1 MTFQEKLDVI
11 VKKNKSLVCVGLD
24 TDVNKIPEQLKTKEN
39 AVFEFNKAI
48 IDATHDLVCA
58 YKPNSAFYEAN
69 GDEGIRQL
77 KMTFDYINK
86 TYPEIITILDAKRA
100 DIGNTNNGYVKYAF
114 DWLNAD
120 GITLHPY
127 LGSEALKPFLER
139 VDKASIILCRTSNKG
154 AGEFQDIV
162 SKKGETMYKIVAKKV
177 AEDWNK
183 LGNCMMVIGATY
195 PEELAEVRKIASDMT
210 FLVPGVGAQ
219 GGDVE
224 KIVKAGLNSKGAGI
238 IINSSRGIIFASSG
252 AYFAE
257 VARREAIKL
266 KEEINKYR

>member
-1 MTFQEKLDVI
+1 MNFQEKLDTI
-11 VKKNKSLVCVGLD
+11 VKKNNSLVCVGLD
-24 TDVNKIPEQLKTKEN
+24 SYVNKIPEHLKTKEN

-48 IDATHDLVCA
+48 IDATHDFVCA

-86 TYPEIITILDAKRA
+86 TYPEVITILDAKRA

-127 LGSEALKPFLER
+127 LGSEAMKPFLER
-139 VDKASIILCRTSNKG
+139 ADKASIILCRTSNKG
-154 AGEFQDIV
+154 AGEFQDF
-162 SKKGETMYKIVAKKV
+162 SSAEMSLYKFVAKKV
-177 AEDWNK
+177 AEEWNK
-183 LGNCMMVIGATY
+183 NGNCLMVIGATY
-195 PEELAEVRKIASDMT
+195 PEELAEVRKIAGDMT
-210 FLVPGVGAQ
+210 FLVPGIGAQ

-224 KIVKAGLNSKGAGI
+224 KTVKAGLNSKGAGM
-238 IINSSRGIIFASSG
+238 IINSSRGIIFA
-252 AYFAE
+252 E
-257 VARREAIKL
+257 NPREEAKKL
-266 KEEINKYR
+266 KDEINKYR